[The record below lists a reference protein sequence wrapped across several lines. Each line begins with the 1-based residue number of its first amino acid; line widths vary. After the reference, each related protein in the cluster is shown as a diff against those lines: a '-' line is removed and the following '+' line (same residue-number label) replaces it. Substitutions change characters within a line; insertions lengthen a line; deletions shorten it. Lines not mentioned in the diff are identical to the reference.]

1 MSFLGRIPDTPKWVK
16 KTDAG
21 ENCFLIFVGDSY
33 GLTSG
38 DKINTDLKMKTFIT
52 ILFSVLLL
60 PAAAFC
66 QTKDRLDKFIPEG
79 YKIFETEYGDLNKDG
94 LEDAVLII
102 KATGEAGFDENQ
114 FGDIVDKNR
123 RGILILF
130 NTGNDYELAL
140 LNNDC
145 FSSENEDGG
154 VYYAPELWV
163 DVEKGNLYV
172 RYAHGRYGH
181 WWYTFRFQN
190 NDFELIG
197 YDAAEH
203 YGPIVNRE
211 ISINFSTKRKLVREN
226 VNDFTE
232 ESGDEI
238 FEETWFD
245 IFIDKLVKLSEI
257 EDFDRFDEESFNF

>member
-1 MSFLGRIPDTPKWVK
+1 M
-16 KTDAG
+16 
-21 ENCFLIFVGDSY
+21 
-33 GLTSG
+33 
-38 DKINTDLKMKTFIT
+38 KIFIT
-52 ILFSVLLL
+52 ILCSVLLL
-60 PAAAFC
+60 PVVAFC
-66 QTKDRLDKFIPEG
+66 QANGRLDRFLPEG

-94 LEDAVLII
+94 LEDVVLII
-102 KATGEAGFDENQ
+102 KATDEAGFGENQ

-123 RGILILF
+123 RGILMLF
-130 NTGNDYELAL
+130 NTGNAYELVL

-154 VYYAPELWV
+154 VYFAPELLV
-163 DVEKGNLYV
+163 DIEKGNLYI

-211 ISINFSTKRKLVREN
+211 TSINFSTQRKLVREN

-232 ESGDEI
+232 ESGDEV
-238 FEETWFD
+238 FEETWSD
-245 IFIDKLVKLSEI
+245 ILIDKLVKLSAI
-257 EDFDRFDEESFNF
+257 EDFDRLGEENLVR